1 MVRGASWRDHLDR
14 AWFSWTG
21 VRARE
26 AVAAAAGLLSPSW
39 CVGCGAEETDLC
51 EECAYDVR
59 LLTRDP
65 YRAEADAPAL
75 PVVGGTEEDLRVLPV
90 IAAGTYGT
98 LLSRVMLGFKDHE
111 RILLDRVL
119 APALGRA
126 VGPALRQLC
135 GTDAGEESMPAEP
148 PLSEPPLIVVPP
160 LSLRARTR
168 RSHDPVRH
176 LLGRLAGASAL
187 GSASASDTASAVGG
201 AEIAA
206 GLVVQRPQA
215 AAVGVLPGGGR
226 QKGRGLDDRR
236 RRLSGAFRVTAR
248 GRQELPGRQVL
259 LVDDVLTTGSTVH
272 ALYEVLTE
280 AGAEVRGAAVMAAA
294 EVRRGGDASEGS
306 GLE

>member
-1 MVRGASWRDHLDR
+1 MMHGSSWRDHLDR
-14 AWFSWTG
+14 AWFSRTG

-26 AVAAAAGLLSPSW
+26 AAAAAAGLLTPTW

-51 EECAYDVR
+51 DECSYDVR
-59 LLTRDP
+59 LLTRVP
-65 YRAEADAPAL
+65 YRAEVAAPAL
-75 PVVGGTEEDLRVLPV
+75 PVVGQAEDQLRVLPV
-90 IAAGTYGT
+90 VAAGVYGT

-111 RILLDRVL
+111 RIPLDRVL

-126 VGPALRQLC
+126 VASARNELC
-135 GTDAGEESMPAEP
+135 G
-148 PLSEPPLIVVPP
+148 EPPLILAPP
-160 LSLRARTR
+160 TSLKARMR

-176 LLGRLAGASAL
+176 LVGRLESSSAL
-187 GSASASDTASAVGG
+187 DG
-201 AEIAA
+201 AQPAEGMLA
-206 GLVVQRPQA
+206 QRSQA
-215 AAVGVLPGGGR
+215 AALGTLPGGGR

-236 RRLSGAFRVTAR
+236 RRLIGAFRVTDR

-259 LVDDVLTTGSTVH
+259 LVDDVLTTGATIH

-280 AGAEVRGAAVMAAA
+280 AGADVRGAAVMAAA

>member
-1 MVRGASWRDHLDR
+1 MVRGSSWRDHLDR
-14 AWFSWTG
+14 AWFSRPG

-26 AVAAAAGLLSPSW
+26 AAAAAAGLLTPSW

-65 YRAEADAPAL
+65 YRAEGAAPAL
-75 PVVGGTEEDLRVLPV
+75 PVVGQTEEQLHVLPV

-98 LLSRVMLGFKDHE
+98 LLSRVMIGFKDHE
-111 RILLDRVL
+111 RLPLDRVL

-126 VGPALRQLC
+126 LEAALSQLC
-135 GTDAGEESMPAEP
+135 TER
-148 PLSEPPLIVVPP
+148 PLILIPP
-160 LSLRARTR
+160 TSLKSRMR
-168 RSHDPVRH
+168 RSYDPVPH
-176 LLGRLAGASAL
+176 LVGRLESGA
-187 GSASASDTASAVGG
+187 VRQG
-201 AEIAA
+201 AQPAD
-206 GLVVQRPQA
+206 GLLAQHPRA
-215 AAVGVLPGGGR
+215 AAVGMLPGGGR

-236 RRLSGAFRVTAR
+236 RRLTGSFHVTER
-248 GRQELPGRQVL
+248 GRAELAGRQVL
-259 LVDDVLTTGSTVH
+259 LVDDVLTTGATIH